1 MVDRRGRVRELDR
14 HARATTVRN
23 RTGCSHMGFGD
34 PGTRCG
40 DTPRARHRWGNG
52 PQCPG
57 ASATRP
63 SSRRGGDDSEVRGH
77 HQGRRRAGVT
87 QRSRDRAGH
96 LLQRRRPAAGLLAD
110 PAFRGGVRLP
120 DDPPTARRLRTRHPL
135 PGRGWSA
142 GVQCLPRQTRIYAR
156 RRRTRTRTTVLYKH
170 FHLARVIGGGVWL
183 AAAAGLGRLRVPLRE
198 KSHLPQETWPPTS
211 WYADW
216 VSGRDV
222 FDLPREEIPIEMRWL
237 VYQKP
242 NWNHGNRS
250 IT

>member
-1 MVDRRGRVRELDR
+1 
-14 HARATTVRN
+14 
-23 RTGCSHMGFGD
+23 
-34 PGTRCG
+34 
-40 DTPRARHRWGNG
+40 
-52 PQCPG
+52 
-57 ASATRP
+57 
-63 SSRRGGDDSEVRGH
+63 
-77 HQGRRRAGVT
+77 
-87 QRSRDRAGH
+87 
-96 LLQRRRPAAGLLAD
+96 
-110 PAFRGGVRLP
+110 
-120 DDPPTARRLRTRHPL
+120 
-135 PGRGWSA
+135 
-142 GVQCLPRQTRIYAR
+142 
-156 RRRTRTRTTVLYKH
+156 VLYKH